1 MKKQTPKNPIVP
13 LEKLTEKPYSLIL
26 CYPNPNKKEL
36 EKRIL
41 ELKKLGVKALEFTG
55 KKQISNLHILGK
67 GCVGI
72 VVIAHTKNEKAA
84 LKIRRTD
91 ASRENMRH
99 EAEMLEKANSIR
111 IGPKLL
117 NITDNFLLMEYI
129 EGMLLPEWLQKA
141 RNKKEIKKVLRML
154 LEQCWK
160 LDQIGLDH
168 GELSQA
174 LKHIIIDKNQK
185 PHIVDFETAS
195 DKRKP
200 ANLTSITQFLFI
212 KSQIARI
219 TREKLELKNLNQ
231 EKLIRT
237 LRKYKKK
244 KEEKIFNEI
253 LRICKLSA

>member
-1 MKKQTPKNPIVP
+1 MKKQTPENLIVP
-13 LEKLTEKPYSLIL
+13 LEKLAEKPYSLIL

-99 EAEMLEKANSIR
+99 EAEMLEKANSIG
-111 IGPKLL
+111 IGPRLL
-117 NITDNFLLMEYI
+117 NATNNFLLMEYI
-129 EGMLLPEWLQKA
+129 EGSLLPEWLQKTE
-141 RNKKEIKKVLRML
+141 NKGEIRKVLRKI
-154 LEQCWK
+154 LEKCWK

-174 LKHIIIDKNQK
+174 PKHIIIDRKQE
-185 PHIVDFETAS
+185 PHIIDFETAS

-212 KSQIARI
+212 KSQVAKII
-219 TREKLELKNLNQ
+219 KEKLDLENLNQ
-231 EKLIRT
+231 EKLIKT
-237 LRKYKKK
+237 LRKYKKDK
-244 KEEKIFNEI
+244 NEENFQEVLKNCM
-253 LRICKLSA
+253 L